1 MKELKQELDQA
12 YKLVSAL
19 RVDGDAVDV
28 VSGIRAHLRRA
39 WTLAGTSG
47 GETGTDNEKPGT
59 EGEHG

>member
-1 MKELKQELDQA
+1 MKELKKELDQV

-47 GETGTDNEKPGT
+47 GETGT

>member
-1 MKELKQELDQA
+1 MEELKKELDRA
-12 YKLVSAL
+12 YRLVSAL

-39 WTLAGTSG
+39 WTLAETDG
-47 GETGTDNEKPGT
+47 GERGTDSGKTGT

>member
-12 YKLVSAL
+12 YKLVSTL

-47 GETGTDNEKPGT
+47 GETGTDGGETGT

>member
-1 MKELKQELDQA
+1 MKELKKELAQA
-12 YKLVSAL
+12 YNLVSAL

-47 GETGTDNEKPGT
+47 GETGTEGGKTGT

>member
-1 MKELKQELDQA
+1 MKELKKELDQA

-47 GETGTDNEKPGT
+47 GETGTEGGKTGT